1 MPKDINEKVIK
12 LFFELG
18 RVIRSR
24 ALHKC
29 CFGLNMSQLF
39 AIMFIKENKAKMR
52 DISNMLGIRDA
63 SATSLIDGLAKAGY
77 VQRKHDKKDRREVNL
92 SVTKKADSVIDAA
105 WKNNVANFL
114 ALESLTN
121 QELIDLEKILI
132 KLKKYSHE

>member
-1 MPKDINEKVIK
+1 MPKDVNEKVIK

-24 ALHKC
+24 ALRKC
-29 CFGLNMSQLF
+29 CLGLNMSQLF
-39 AIMFIKENKAKMR
+39 AIMFIKEHKAKMK
-52 DISNMLGIRDA
+52 DISTMLGIRDA
-63 SATSLIDGLAKAGY
+63 SATSLVDGLVKAGY

-92 SVTKKADSVIDAA
+92 SVTKKADLIIDAA
-105 WKNNVANFL
+105 WKNNVAGFL

>member
-1 MPKDINEKVIK
+1 
-12 LFFELG
+12 
-18 RVIRSR
+18 
-24 ALHKC
+24 
-29 CFGLNMSQLF
+29 
-39 AIMFIKENKAKMR
+39 MFIKENKAKMR